1 MYVVTGTTHDDG
13 GTSKFVDSSA
23 DIGMQMLGIIPD
35 ILGLVD
41 LTWKTRWI
49 YILLSDCDIDKDD
62 DVQI

>member
-1 MYVVTGTTHDDG
+1 MYVVTCTTHDNG
-13 GTSKFVDSSA
+13 GTSKFVDGCA
-23 DIGMQMLGIIPD
+23 NIGMQMLGIPSD